1 MLKYNDRKEE
11 IRLKKNIYYFEN
23 LKVALTNCHNAE
35 FYNYIIAF
43 VKPFLNN
50 KIERNK
56 LSSNYSLLMH
66 DDSFRVYIDVLNK
79 DNKLEVMIRLSPIVK
94 NTNLPSFYRKVIFD
108 NYLITLI
115 DRINYENQEEKTTF
129 SLFQNTCQINELGE
143 NALICQITD
152 DFKVTNEKCLKRI
165 SALRINE
172 NRDCMI
178 EEWDS
183 LSKENKYYKANHV
196 FTTFEDALI
205 GEYLKLEK
213 EEVSFKYIIDFINN
227 LPNRNLNCKRKI
239 EEEKQNAPK
248 GTNNLVLFL
257 KN

>member
-1 MLKYNDRKEE
+1 MLMYNDRKEE

-108 NYLITLI
+108 NDLITLI
-115 DRINYENQEEKTTF
+115 DRINYENQEEKTIF

-196 FTTFEDALI
+196 FTTFEKTLN
-205 GEYLKLEK
+205 GESLNFDK
-213 EEVSFKYIIDFINN
+213 EEITYSYAINFVNDLLNEN
-227 LPNRNLNCKRKI
+227 LTLK
-239 EEEKQNAPK
+239 EKLTK
-248 GTNNLVLFL
+248 KETKHLVLF
-257 KN
+257 